1 LEAIVQKSLE
11 TGAESQETLLQKLR
25 NTTDLKATYQTLD
38 KIIREHK
45 AHNQVAL
52 DSSHINSHLLNL
64 SNQKQTAKTPAKV
77 VDIIKQEQ
85 EFLAGLYGKLK
96 HPECHSDNLINSIKN
111 AHDNMR
117 TDNFDK
123 LSKFVTFL
131 EKNTND
137 HTGIIS
143 ALKSTNDLNE
153 THQSLLK
160 SYQAKYIN
168 SITNKVAILDAGKT
182 ITLDSKKFDC
192 TIKFLDYVTKTRTH
206 EYFPCKE
213 IQKIQSKAIENH
225 KQLELSKSKGLEM
238 EL

>member
-1 LEAIVQKSLE
+1 
-11 TGAESQETLLQKLR
+11 
-25 NTTDLKATYQTLD
+25 
-38 KIIREHK
+38 
-45 AHNQVAL
+45 
-52 DSSHINSHLLNL
+52 
-64 SNQKQTAKTPAKV
+64 V

-85 EFLAGLYGKLK
+85 EFLAGLYGKPK

-131 EKNTND
+131 EKNTNS
-137 HTGIIS
+137 HTAIIS
-143 ALKSTNDLNE
+143 ILKSTDDLNE

-168 SITNKVAILDAGKT
+168 SINNKISILDAGKI

-192 TIKFLDYVTKTRTH
+192 SIKFLDYLTKTRTH
-206 EYFPCKE
+206 EYFPHKE
-213 IQKIQSKAIENH
+213 VQQMLNKVSEKHN
-225 KQLELSKSKGLEM
+225 K
-238 EL
+238 